1 MGSEKSADA
10 TDRRVVAFAGTAAAD
25 RRVAGVAAAARVVR
39 ALADEGVA
47 EVWLTVPGGGAFA
60 PATQADIARLKGA
73 MAVQVAA
80 PADAPADLAPAPAP
94 AMDAMAILRKTT
106 KPGDGI
112 VSRYLNRPISQ
123 RISWLV
129 LAIPGARPIHATIAS
144 ALFAAILFWGMLAGG
159 KTGLILGGIL
169 FQAASVI
176 DGVDG
181 EMARATWRATDFGK
195 TLDSVIDMATNLAF
209 VLALTLHLGRHGHPG
224 VFWTGMWAVS
234 LLALG
239 AGLIAWRVKSG
250 GGPLS
255 FDLLKPKAKGTPP
268 SVVDALLRVG
278 TFITSRDFFAFAFMV
293 LIIAGL
299 AWPALIVFTTVG
311 TGWIVYVIG
320 SLFADGRTVGREE
333 GYRGA
338 A

>member
-1 MGSEKSADA
+1 MGSEKTADA
-10 TDRRVVAFAGTAAAD
+10 ADRRVVAFAGPGAAD
-25 RRVAGVAAAARVVR
+25 RRVAGVAAAGRVVR
-39 ALADEGVA
+39 ALAEAGVA
-47 EVWLTVPGGGAFA
+47 EVWLTVPGGGALA
-60 PATQADIARLKGA
+60 PATEADIARLRGPLI
-73 MAVQVAA
+73 VHVTA
-80 PADAPADLAPAPAP
+80 PADAPADLVAEPAP
-94 AMDAMAILRKTT
+94 AMNAMAILRATT
-106 KPGDGI
+106 KPSDGI

-123 RISWLV
+123 RISWLA

-209 VLALTLHLGRHGHPG
+209 VLALTLHLGRHGHPM
-224 VFWTGMWAVS
+224 VFWTGMWAVT
-234 LLALG
+234 LVTLG

-255 FDLLKPKAKGTPP
+255 FDLLKPKPKPGPP
-268 SVVDALLRVG
+268 GPVDALLKVG

-320 SLFADGRTVGREE
+320 SLFAGRRAVRREE